1 MIDSNIIDIKWMK
14 RAIYLASLGK
24 GRTSPNPLVGAVI
37 LDKNG
42 NLISE
47 GFHSKSG
54 MPHAE
59 AMAFNNLKKDARDG
73 TIYVNLEP
81 CCHQGK
87 TPPCVDKIISFGI
100 KKVFVSIE
108 DPDKRVSG
116 KGIKLLKNAG
126 IKVHLGL
133 CEKESQE
140 LNKSFIHRNITNN
153 AYGVLKWAMSMDGRV
168 GLKNGKSKWIT
179 NKDSRSL
186 VHSFRACFDAIVIGG
201 NTLRKDNPLL
211 TSRGLRNPEPL
222 RVVFTKTLDLP
233 EKSNLWDCKLART
246 LVVYD
251 ASSADEAFLKR
262 IPEGVEIEKLSSDNP
277 LLLSNLLAKKGCN
290 NVLWECG
297 PVLATSAMKAGCIQ
311 ELITFIAP
319 KILGGESSMNP
330 FSDFEFIDMDKVFNL
345 NKTEISFV
353 KDDIF
358 VKSTFNKFRS
368 DF

>member
-1 MIDSNIIDIKWMK
+1 MIEINGIDIKWMK

-24 GRTSPNPLVGAVI
+24 GRTNPNPMVGAVI

-59 AMAFNNLKKDARDG
+59 AMAFNNLKKNARDG
-73 TIYVNLEP
+73 ILYVNLEP
-81 CCHQGK
+81 CCHHGK

-116 KGIKLLKNAG
+116 KGIKLLKDSG
-126 IKVHLGL
+126 IEVHLGL
-133 CEKESQE
+133 CEKESTE

-186 VHSFRACFDAIVIGG
+186 VHSHRACFDAIVIGG
-201 NTLRKDNPLL
+201 NTLRKDDPLL
-211 TSRGLRNPEPL
+211 TSRGRRNPEPL

-233 EKSNLWDCKLART
+233 EKSNFWDFNLAKT

-251 ASSADEAFLKR
+251 SSCADKNFLKR
-262 IPEGVEIEKLSSDNP
+262 IPEGVEIEELSSDNP
-277 LLLSNLLAKKGCN
+277 ILLSNLLAKKGCN

-297 PVLATSAMKAGCIQ
+297 PKLATSAIKAGCIQ
-311 ELITFIAP
+311 ELMTFIAP
-319 KILGGESSMNP
+319 KILGGISSMNP
-330 FSDFEFIDMDKVFNL
+330 FSDFEFTDMDQVFNL
-345 NKTEISFV
+345 CKSEINFIG
-353 KDDIF
+353 DDIF
-358 VKSTFNKFRS
+358 VKSAINYKKVV
-368 DF
+368 

>member
-1 MIDSNIIDIKWMK
+1 MIDINVSDMKWMK

-24 GRTSPNPLVGAVI
+24 GRTSPNPMVGAVI

-47 GFHSKSG
+47 GFHSKAG

-100 KKVFVSIE
+100 KKVFVSIQ

-116 KGIKLLKNAG
+116 KGIKLLKDAG

-133 CEKESQE
+133 CEKESRE
-140 LNKSFIHRNITNN
+140 LNKSFIHRNITDN
-153 AYGVLKWAMSMDGRV
+153 AFGVMKWAMSMDGRV

-179 NKDSRSL
+179 NKDPRSL

-211 TSRGLRNPEPL
+211 TSRGIRTVSYTHLTLPTKV
-222 RVVFTKTLDLP
+222 RV
-233 EKSNLWDCKLART
+233 
-246 LVVYD
+246 
-251 ASSADEAFLKR
+251 
-262 IPEGVEIEKLSSDNP
+262 
-277 LLLSNLLAKKGCN
+277 
-290 NVLWECG
+290 
-297 PVLATSAMKAGCIQ
+297 
-311 ELITFIAP
+311 
-319 KILGGESSMNP
+319 
-330 FSDFEFIDMDKVFNL
+330 
-345 NKTEISFV
+345 
-353 KDDIF
+353 
-358 VKSTFNKFRS
+358 
-368 DF
+368 